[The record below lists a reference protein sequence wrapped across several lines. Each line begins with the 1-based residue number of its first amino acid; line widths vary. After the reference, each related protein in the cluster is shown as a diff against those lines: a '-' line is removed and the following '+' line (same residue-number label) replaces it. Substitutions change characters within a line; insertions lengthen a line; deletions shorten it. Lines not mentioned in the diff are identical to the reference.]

1 MPLISATNA
10 RLVVIDIQG
19 RLMAAIHDSERV
31 IANARRLAEAAR
43 MLERPILMTE
53 QNPEKLGG
61 TVAELAEAG
70 PVVAKISF
78 DSCAEPAFLEALG
91 GDDDLVV
98 CGCEAHVCVA
108 QTVLT
113 LLEHRRRVFVVQDA
127 IGSRAP
133 ESKDVAIR
141 RMERHGAELVTTEMV
156 VFEWLRSASHPQFRD
171 ASKLIR

>member
-1 MPLISATNA
+1 MPLISAANA

-19 RLMAAIHDSERV
+19 RLMPAIHESERV
-31 IANARRLAEAAR
+31 VANARRLADAAR
-43 MLERPILMTE
+43 MLARPILMTE

-61 TVAELAEAG
+61 TVPELAKAG
-70 PVVAKISF
+70 PVLAKMSF
-78 DSCAEPAFLEALG
+78 DSCAEPAFLDALV
-91 GDDDLVV
+91 GDDDLVI

-113 LLEHRRRVFVVQDA
+113 LLEHRRRVFVVADA

-133 ESKDVAIR
+133 ESKEVAIR
-141 RMERHGAELVTTEMV
+141 RMERHGAEMVTTEMV

-171 ASKLIR
+171 VSKLIR

>member
-1 MPLISATNA
+1 MPLISAANA

-19 RLMAAIHDSERV
+19 RLMPAIHESERV
-31 IANARRLAEAAR
+31 VANARRLTDAAR
-43 MLERPILMTE
+43 MLGRPILMTE
-53 QNPEKLGG
+53 QNPDKLGG
-61 TVAELAEAG
+61 TVPELAEAG
-70 PVVAKISF
+70 PVLAKMSF
-78 DSCAEPAFLEALG
+78 DSCAEPAFLDALV

-113 LLEHRRRVFVVQDA
+113 LLEYRRRVFVVADA

-133 ESKDVAIR
+133 DSKEVAIR
-141 RMERHGAELVTTEMV
+141 RMERRGAEMVTTEMV

-171 ASKLIR
+171 VSKLIR